1 MHETDTMPAAK
12 RNVVRW
18 GSIGAAAGAL
28 VGLIFGLAFTTPG
41 RFGSWMALLTPTLF
55 FGAVSAF
62 TAGIA
67 SLRSPSP
74 GEEPPDDPSNPPD
87 IDLTRRIRQPR
98 RGS

>member
-1 MHETDTMPAAK
+1 MRETDTVPAVK

-28 VGLIFGLAFTTPG
+28 LGLSFGLAFTTPG
-41 RFGSWMALLTPTLF
+41 RFGFWMAILAPALF

-67 SLRSPSP
+67 SLGSPSP
-74 GEEPPDDPSNPPD
+74 GEEPLDDPTSD
-87 IDLTRRIRQPR
+87 PR
-98 RGS
+98 GGGTAT